1 MIGYNY
7 RLSNVNAA
15 IGCAQIDQIKKF
27 LKSKRKI
34 LKKYQQAFKNIP
46 NVKIFVEPSN
56 CKSNYWLQTLVLKNA
71 NSKLRDLII
80 ATANKTGLSLRPVWK
95 ILTTISYL
103 KNYPSM
109 DMTNSKNLQKRI
121 INLPSS
127 SHIEI

>member
-1 MIGYNY
+1 MADTSLSENKIGLLIWQMSNY
-7 RLSNVNAA
+7 W
-15 IGCAQIDQIKKF
+15 Q
-27 LKSKRKI
+27 SKLRKI